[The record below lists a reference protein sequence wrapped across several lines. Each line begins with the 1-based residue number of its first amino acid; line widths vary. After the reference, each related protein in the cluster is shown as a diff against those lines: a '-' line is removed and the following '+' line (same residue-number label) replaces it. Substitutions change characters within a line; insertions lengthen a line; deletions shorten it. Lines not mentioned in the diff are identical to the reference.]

1 MEALEQEQ
9 EQVRKE
15 PKRWHNVE
23 IKGQW
28 LLTYTVKNSQ
38 GATAFG
44 GYQLSPYANP
54 FTGEKTFLRNVD
66 RQAFTG
72 YMIDRLVKRLDP
84 SNNENDRLVIS
95 WLICHPEVEV
105 VGVKNL
111 DKVILAKKAATSIKL
126 TYSDYQE
133 VDRLEEEDYID
144 KLVGVISFDA
154 GKNALSTSKLRY
166 ILAYLNMTYRDPR
179 FEDESSEKKA
189 LRSRLKSYARKSMEC
204 AKEIYRAIDNINDAQ
219 DVYEFKEM
227 VRTKVLTM
235 EHSIYKFRRTPIGSN
250 FETVNV
256 FFQNHPEV
264 KTEACSELYEK
275 LI

>member
-1 MEALEQEQ
+1 MDTLEQE
-9 EQVRKE
+9 KKA
-15 PKRWHNVE
+15 PKKWHNVD
-23 IKGQW
+23 IKGSW
-28 LLTYTVKNSQ
+28 ILTYTVRNSQ

-44 GYQLSPYANP
+44 GYQLSGYANP
-54 FTGEKTFLRNVD
+54 FTGEKTMLRNVD
-66 RQAFTG
+66 RQAFSG
-72 YMIDRLVKRLDP
+72 YMIDKLLKRLDP
-84 SNNENDRLVIS
+84 SNNENDRLLIS

-105 VGVKNL
+105 VGVKDL
-111 DKVILAKKAATSIKL
+111 DKAILSKKTATNIKL

-133 VDRLEEEDYID
+133 IDRLEEEDFID

-154 GKNALSTSKLRY
+154 GKNSLNMSKLRY

-189 LRSRLKSYARKSMEC
+189 LRSRLKSYARKSIEC
-204 AKEIYRAIDNINDAQ
+204 AREIYRAIDNLSEAQ
-219 DVYEFKEM
+219 DAYEFKEM
-227 VRTKVLTM
+227 VRLKVLTL
-235 EHSIYKFRRTPIGSN
+235 EHSIYKFRRTPVGSN

-264 KTEACSELYEK
+264 KTEASAELYEK